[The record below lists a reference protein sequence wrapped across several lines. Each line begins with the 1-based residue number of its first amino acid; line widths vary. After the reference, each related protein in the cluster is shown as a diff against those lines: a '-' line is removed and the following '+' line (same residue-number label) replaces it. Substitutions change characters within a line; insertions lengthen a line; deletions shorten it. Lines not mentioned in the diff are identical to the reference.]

1 MEKGRWKGKEKSR
14 KVVQIG
20 NSADRKN
27 KKREREE
34 TKTKNEREK
43 KQTQID
49 RQSGRESWRQKCPY
63 RSSIGRKLLLSEQ
76 QNGDRPIEQ

>member
-1 MEKGRWKGKEKSR
+1 M
-14 KVVQIG
+14 QIG

-27 KKREREE
+27 KKREKEREE

-43 KQTQID
+43 KTDRQID
-49 RQSGRESWRQKCPY
+49 RQLGRESWRQKCPY
-63 RSSIGRKLLLSEQ
+63 RSSIGKKLLLSEQ

>member
-1 MEKGRWKGKEKSR
+1 M
-14 KVVQIG
+14 QIG
-20 NSADRKN
+20 KI
-27 KKREREE
+27 KRERKRERRQKPR
-34 TKTKNEREK
+34 TRGKKNR
-43 KQTQID
+43 QID